1 MPMTL
6 RLTAAETE
14 ALRETARREHRS
26 MQEVARIAIDEYV
39 TRRDATS
46 RRAPRDD
53 RARGCGA
60 PSPTREPVTEH
71 LDLDDLLAAAEAAL
85 GRPPDIRD
93 IGILEAAV
101 ARTRAS
107 VYGEDAYPDLDAK
120 AAALLHSIVTGHA
133 LIDGNKRLGWVAV
146 RLFYRL
152 NDRDLRAPI
161 DDAFDL
167 VIAIAD
173 GSIRDVASIAARL
186 RAWSS
191 KLDGAG

>member
-1 MPMTL
+1 
-6 RLTAAETE
+6 
-14 ALRETARREHRS
+14 
-26 MQEVARIAIDEYV
+26 
-39 TRRDATS
+39 
-46 RRAPRDD
+46 
-53 RARGCGA
+53 
-60 PSPTREPVTEH
+60 VTEH

-85 GRPPDIRD
+85 GRPPEVRD

-120 AAALLHSIVTGHA
+120 AAALLHSIITGHA

-152 NDRDLRAPI
+152 NDRDLRVPI
-161 DDAFDL
+161 VDAFDL
-167 VIAIAD
+167 VAAIAD
-173 GSIRDVASIAARL
+173 GSLRDVASIAAKL

-191 KLDGAG
+191 ELDNTG

>member
-1 MPMTL
+1 
-6 RLTAAETE
+6 
-14 ALRETARREHRS
+14 
-26 MQEVARIAIDEYV
+26 
-39 TRRDATS
+39 
-46 RRAPRDD
+46 
-53 RARGCGA
+53 
-60 PSPTREPVTEH
+60 VTEH
-71 LDLDDLLAAAEAAL
+71 LDLDDLLAAAAVAL
-85 GRPPDIRD
+85 ERPPEVRD
-93 IGILEAAV
+93 IGILGAAV

-161 DDAFDL
+161 DDAFD
-167 VIAIAD
+167 VVAAIAN
-173 GSIRDVASIAARL
+173 GSLRDVASIAAKL

-191 KLDGAG
+191 DLDSTG

>member
-1 MPMTL
+1 MT
-6 RLTAAETE
+6 
-14 ALRETARREHRS
+14 
-26 MQEVARIAIDEYV
+26 D
-39 TRRDATS
+39 
-46 RRAPRDD
+46 
-53 RARGCGA
+53 
-60 PSPTREPVTEH
+60 H
-71 LDLDDLLAAAEAAL
+71 LDLDDLLAAAEATL
-85 GRPPDIRD
+85 GLPPDVRD

-167 VIAIAD
+167 VTAIAD
-173 GSIRDVASIAARL
+173 GSLRDIASIAARL

-191 KLDGAG
+191 VLDGAG